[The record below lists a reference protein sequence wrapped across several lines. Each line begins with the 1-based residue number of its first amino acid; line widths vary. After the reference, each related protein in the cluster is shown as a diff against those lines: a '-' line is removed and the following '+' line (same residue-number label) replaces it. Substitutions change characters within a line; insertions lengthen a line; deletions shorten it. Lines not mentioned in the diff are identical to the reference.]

1 MRLKLL
7 LVVAAAMVGTSSAFF
22 EVETA
27 SLVPLL
33 TQIPYVEEILG
44 LFEQLGLPN
53 PLEKLPEKLFTKKQ
67 ILGKLGYGLA
77 ATGVGIIEIASF
89 IGYIFNYLDKIEK
102 VNFEQREAAEAMK
115 EAMEAAAEAEG
126 GEGDA
131 EVAEGSE
138 RFYSILPYSGPTL
151 PGSIKARLANR
162 RKATGHPQA
171 TRRVDSQHARRP
183 VRRPLQPIIPNQ
195 RRYPSRMHKQRL
207 LMNRRAQTPIT
218 DAEVMGRAATV
229 VTPEGGGGVMGLLAQ
244 TGNLVLELV
253 KRFFL
258 KDVQAGSVGREMKDL
273 LEEAA
278 DTLTEELMQQ
288 LDPDGCLQKLLCH
301 LQERPSISL
310 TPEEGVLATVFPLR
324 WPHARCAADHF
335 QQCVLSVEQLEALLP
350 PAPSRNTNAIP

>member
-1 MRLKLL
+1 MRLSRIPHSFRFLL
-7 LVVAAAMVGTSSAFF
+7 P
-22 EVETA
+22 
-27 SLVPLL
+27 PLFCCP
-33 TQIPYVEEILG
+33 Q
-44 LFEQLGLPN
+44 
-53 PLEKLPEKLFTKKQ
+53 
-67 ILGKLGYGLA
+67 
-77 ATGVGIIEIASF
+77 IASF

-102 VNFEQREAAEAMK
+102 VNFEQREAAEALM
-115 EAMEAAAEAEG
+115 EAMEAEEAAAEAEG

-138 RFYSILPYSGPTL
+138 RLYSILPYSGPTL
-151 PGSIKARLANR
+151 PDSIKARLANR
-162 RKATGHPQA
+162 RKATP
-171 TRRVDSQHARRP
+171 RVDSQRARRP

-195 RRYPSRMHKQRL
+195 RRHPSRIHRRRL
-207 LMNRRAQTPIT
+207 LLKRPAQTPIT
-218 DAEVMGRAATV
+218 NAEVMGRAATV
-229 VTPEGGGGVMGLLAQ
+229 ATPEGGGGMMGLLAH

-253 KRFFL
+253 KRFFQ

-278 DTLTEELMQQ
+278 DILTEELLEQ

-301 LQERPSISL
+301 LQERPSSSL

-324 WPHARCAADHF
+324 RPQARCAADHF